1 MWGPIQSR
9 LCLVRLALAG
19 LLILAHGCRSKAA
32 NGGPDSGGQGGIA
45 GAAGIAGIAG
55 AAGASGSAGSAGTMG
70 SAGTGGSSVTGG
82 AGGGGAGGTNSDGG
96 TSPDEGG
103 ADRRPDPGDAGPFYP
118 LDMNDVTILA
128 PLPPSSA
135 TPVLLRGTDLA
146 DDGTAL
152 VPRALFDR
160 LVEKNEVSGPILMPA
175 THGRLQLVA
184 VRFDLCERHPG
195 VCAETEDAQM
205 RLVFQ
210 PIFTDGLAQDVGF
223 HAFYT
228 IRNDEIAGAVA
239 TLRDLA
245 STVPPQTGMLRVS
258 PALSAADPAPYATK
272 LRAFVK
278 RYGGEARLIRLTV
291 NAQPEVFA
299 QVRWELRGVEK
310 KGDAF
315 VDITI
320 VGSTAISESVFL
332 GSSYEVR
339 PIADTP
345 AGLLGA
351 ITKSMFDA
359 ADATKQ
365 REYLG
370 ALVAVENPLTHTPE
384 TAACV
389 ACHVSTVVMSERASN
404 FGIDP
409 LTLPGRYTSKFDLS
423 TAGGMSTASRAIR
436 ALGYVGRL
444 PLISQRVVNETAQT
458 LTELEQRYPPP

>member
-1 MWGPIQSR
+1 M
-9 LCLVRLALAG
+9 LVRLSLAG

-32 NGGPDSGGQGGIA
+32 TGGPDGGGHGG
-45 GAAGIAGIAG
+45 GAAGVAG
-55 AAGASGSAGSAGTMG
+55 ATGAGGTNAAAGTTGAAGSAGSAGTTG
-70 SAGTGGSSVTGG
+70 SA
-82 AGGGGAGGTNSDGG
+82 GAGGTTGVGGGPGGSNSDGG

-128 PLPPSSA
+128 PLPPAGA

-146 DDGTAL
+146 DDGTTF

-160 LVEKNEVSGPILMPA
+160 LVMKEVDGSGPILMPA

-184 VRFDLCERHPG
+184 VRFDLCDRHLPG
-195 VCAETEDAQM
+195 VCAEGEDAQM

-210 PIFTDGLAQDVGF
+210 PIFTDGHAQDVGF
-223 HAFYT
+223 HAFYA

-239 TLRDLA
+239 ALRDLA
-245 STVPPQTGMLRVS
+245 RSVPPQTGMLRVS
-258 PALSAADPAPYATK
+258 PALSAANPEPYAIQ

-291 NAQPEVFA
+291 NAQPEIFA
-299 QVRWELRGVEK
+299 AVRWELRGVEK

-315 VDITI
+315 VDMTI

-332 GSSYEVR
+332 GASYDVK
-339 PIADTP
+339 PMTDTP
-345 AGLLGA
+345 SGLLGA
-351 ITKSMFDA
+351 ITRTLFDA
-359 ADATKQ
+359 ANLTKQ
-365 REYLG
+365 REYLA
-370 ALVAVENPLTHTPE
+370 ALVAAENPLSHTPE
-384 TAACV
+384 TVACV
-389 ACHVSTVVMSERASN
+389 ACHVSTVVMNQRAPT
-404 FGIDP
+404 FAIDP

-423 TAGGMSTASRAIR
+423 TAGGRSIESTAIR
-436 ALGYVGRL
+436 ALGYAARL
-444 PLISQRVVNETAQT
+444 PLISQRVVNDTAQT